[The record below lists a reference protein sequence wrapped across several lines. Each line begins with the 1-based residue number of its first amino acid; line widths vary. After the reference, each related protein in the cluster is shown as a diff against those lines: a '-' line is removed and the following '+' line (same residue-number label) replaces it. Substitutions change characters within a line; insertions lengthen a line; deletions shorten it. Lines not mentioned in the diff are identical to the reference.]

1 MSVAFSVHGGVFAT
15 MVVAIITGL
24 KGDGKTTLSTMFAYN
39 AFKGGRPVYSNYGLL
54 FAHTA
59 LYVDKVKKELERLQD
74 AMLVVDEAYLYVDS
88 RNFSSKGNKA
98 VGYLVLQTRKKGVDL
113 ILNLMQKSL
122 GDLRIRENSDYIYNC
137 EAMRVIDNLLVRATI
152 EDIEHQLVDVIRV
165 YKADV
170 RMRVLS
176 MFMFD
181 PAPYFKLF
189 DTREMIDITA

>member
-1 MSVAFSVHGGVFAT
+1 

-39 AFKGGRPVYSNYGLL
+39 AFTDGRPVYSNYGLK
-54 FAHTA
+54 FKYTE
-59 LYVDKVKKELERLQD
+59 LYVNRVKDELEKLQN

-113 ILNLMQKSL
+113 ILNLLQKSL
-122 GDLRIRENSDYIYNC
+122 GDLRIRENSDYIYDC
-137 EAMRVIDNLLVRATI
+137 EAMRVINGLLVRATI
-152 EDIEHQLVDVIRV
+152 EDIENQLVDVIRV

-176 MFMFD
+176 TFVFD
-181 PAPYFKLF
+181 PAPYFKMF